1 MRAHGHKTGLIGTI
15 NMKIGD
21 ETFEVK
27 KYNTRCTNTS
37 TDVFKKWLNKVWTA
51 R

>member
-27 KYNTRCTNTS
+27 IQHQMH
-37 TDVFKKWLNKVWTA
+37 
-51 R
+51 

>member
-27 KYNTRCTNTS
+27 NTTPDALTLQQ
-37 TDVFKKWLNKVWTA
+37 TFAKWLNTVWIA
-51 R
+51 Q